1 MQLTKVQEQAS
12 NPKNSIWLSASAGTG
27 KTHVL
32 IIRFLRLLL
41 EGNKISSILCLT
53 YTKAAANEMKERVF
67 KHLKNWSMLSKKE
80 LKQELLNLGEKDD
93 ENLEGKIKLAQT
105 LFESSLN
112 EMSYI
117 KIQTIHAFC
126 TNLLAQFPLEAEIP
140 SNFSQSEASAKLLT
154 QALVSVLEDKKTNT
168 QVKSYAKDIDSI
180 ASFVN
185 FSSNTKGN
193 LASVLNQANLKDIFK
208 NKELCQSVLH
218 NLKTLLLID
227 GKKTLDDIK
236 ASYGNFLT
244 SQELKEKLQQLK
256 EHEESV
262 TGSNLKKYL
271 ANVKL
276 FLSKSDDDKK
286 SSKTLLCKTLL
297 TASKDEGLRISST
310 IITKKDTEKT
320 GLAPL
325 LQELANKLID
335 QEEALLKYSYYY
347 NIHAKINL
355 AFLVSQTYEELKQ
368 EKALL
373 DYDDILY
380 KTLALFKK
388 SDDIMPWVFYKLDS
402 FISHIMVDE
411 AQDTNPIQWQIIKYL
426 SSNFFVN
433 ASNNNTLFVV
443 GDIKQS
449 IYSFQGASPL
459 YFNKMFNYFEDSF
472 KKINKKLLFLSLNT
486 SFRSSSAIT
495 SFTQFFCNKVFDKQ
509 IPYYEKEDFTHNCH
523 KTDEKGFV
531 QIWPLLKK
539 LDKKDQETA
548 GEQEEIE
555 VVLARQI
562 ANKIQHLVRKEG
574 VNPKD
579 IIVLSD
585 RRKEGSRPVYR
596 HLRSFLAKRKI
607 PYKASDRIKLSKSVF
622 VQDMV
627 ALTSFLSQV
636 YDSYSLAG
644 VLKSPI
650 FALSNQD
657 IFDLQA
663 LNKQNSLWQNLQNNP
678 KYQDVTAVLLAL
690 LKEVDVFSPYHIFS
704 HLLYKQKVL
713 NNYVSRLG
721 QACVED
727 IEIFLDICLDF
738 EEKSGSYSLDLFLE
752 ALEDYSQID
761 IKQEESEKSNQVI
774 ISTIHYFKG
783 LEAKYV
789 FLIDQINARDNKDSF
804 YFVNKENESFVYAY
818 DKNIIAKNK
827 TLEDAFLENQAYEED
842 ETKRKNYVAIT
853 RAINGLFVCNYTLSA
868 KIDEVNTLN
877 DITQEELLDFGFLK
891 EIGSFAIKDGFVSD
905 VLLTYKNNVEAS
917 KETPKQED
925 TQKEAIQEETKQN
938 EETKDLDWVN
948 LQITT
953 QTEEKQEEQEEKAN
967 FTDDKATEIGTA
979 VHDALDL
986 IANLEKQ
993 EAIKM
998 LENYLKTQEL
1008 EDEDKQKV
1016 TTHVLNVIESDFYNN
1031 MLKHKIYTE
1040 ASIAGVLGNKLSLN
1054 RVDAFYIEGNNIYI
1068 IDYKTS
1074 KNNES
1079 VSKVYKEQLLFYKQR
1094 FASVFEGYNI
1104 YCYLFFT
1111 SNANVIEV
1119 K

>member
-1 MQLTKVQEQAS
+1 MQLTRVQEKAS

-41 EGNKISSILCLT
+41 AGNKISSILCLT

-67 KHLKNWSMLSKKE
+67 KHLKAWSLLQEKE

-93 ENLEGKIKLAQT
+93 ELLQGKVKLAQT
-105 LFESSLN
+105 LFETCLN
-112 EMSYI
+112 DMSYI

-126 TNLLAQFPLEAEIP
+126 TNLLSQFPLEAEVP
-140 SNFSQSEASAKLLT
+140 LNFSQSEESAKLLQ
-154 QALVSVLEDKKTNT
+154 QALIKVLEDNKLKKEV
-168 QVKSYAKDIDSI
+168 QSYADNIENI
-180 ASFVN
+180 ASFIN
-185 FSSNTKGN
+185 PLSSSQN
-193 LASVLNQANLKDIFK
+193 LGTVLKQATLKDIFK
-208 NKELCQSVLH
+208 SKELCQSVLQ
-218 NLKTLLLID
+218 NLKDVLLID

-325 LQELANKLID
+325 LQELANELID

-355 AFLVSQTYEELKQ
+355 AFLVNQTYEELKQ

-459 YFNKMFNYFEDSF
+459 YFNKMFNYFAESF
-472 KKINKKLLFLSLNT
+472 QNINKKLLFLSLNT
-486 SFRSSSAIT
+486 SFRSSSAVT

-523 KTDEKGFV
+523 KTDEQGFV

-539 LDKKDQETA
+539 LDKKDQEIT
-548 GEQEEIE
+548 EEKEEIA
-555 VVLARQI
+555 VVLARKI
-562 ANKIQHLVRKEG
+562 ADKIQDLVRKEG
-574 VNPKD
+574 INPAD

-585 RRKEGSRPVYR
+585 RRKEEGNNPVYK
-596 HLRSFLAKRKI
+596 HLRRFLAQRKI

-663 LNKQNSLWQNLQNNP
+663 NNKHNSLWQNLQNNL
-678 KYQDVTAVLLAL
+678 KYQEVTTSLLAL

-752 ALEDYSQID
+752 ALEDYLQVD

-789 FLIDQINARDNKDSF
+789 FLIDQINARGNKDSF

-818 DKNIIAKNK
+818 DKNMIAKNK
-827 TLEDAFLENQAYEED
+827 KLEEVFLEHQAYEED

-853 RAINGLFVCNYTLSA
+853 RAINGLFVCNYALSA
-868 KIDEVNTLN
+868 KIDEVDTLN
-877 DITQEELLDFGFLK
+877 DITQQELLDFGFVK
-891 EIGSFAIKDGFVSD
+891 ENGGFAIKDGFVSD
-905 VLLTYKNNVEAS
+905 VLLTYKNNVEVS
-917 KETPKQED
+917 KKTQKQEEI
-925 TQKEAIQEETKQN
+925 TEETK
-938 EETKDLDWVN
+938 ETTQEQEAHNLDWVN
-948 LQITT
+948 LQITAK
-953 QTEEKQEEQEEKAN
+953 TEKAQESEEEKAN
-967 FTDDKATEIGTA
+967 FTDDKATEIGTL
-979 VHDALDL
+979 VHDILDL
-986 IANLEKQ
+986 VANFSQ
-993 EAIKM
+993 DEAVTM
-998 LENYLKTQEL
+998 LENYLQTQEI
-1008 EDEDKQKV
+1008 EAEDKQKV
-1016 TTHVLNVIESDFYNN
+1016 KTHVLNVIESDFYNN

-1040 ASIAGVLGNKLSLN
+1040 ASIAGLFSNKLSLN
-1054 RVDAFYIEGNNIYI
+1054 RVDAFYIDGKNIYI

-1094 FASVFEGYNI
+1094 FLSVFPSHNVH
-1104 YCYLFFT
+1104 CYLFFT
-1111 SNANVIEV
+1111 SNANVV
-1119 K
+1119 KVD